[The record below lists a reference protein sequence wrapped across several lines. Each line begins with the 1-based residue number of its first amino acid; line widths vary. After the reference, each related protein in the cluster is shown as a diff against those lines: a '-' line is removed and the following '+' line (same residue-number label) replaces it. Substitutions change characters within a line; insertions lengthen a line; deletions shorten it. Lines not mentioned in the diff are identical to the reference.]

1 MYISLSLSS
10 VTTFRSPVC
19 PDIFTELTAKCR
31 WRLIIM
37 FCETLHKNNYE
48 NRKHI
53 LRSYAHCWWRH
64 WHLRMLILHILID
77 RWMLLHV
84 SATIYSCIQ
93 GALLYTKRLKLSI
106 DEICSNSYL
115 GMAQVQFVDNKLI
128 YAISRLIIAQWRLP
142 VWIKAR
148 DAVEWR
154 VNIDRTVTRKHQADV
169 WICTRVSQYW
179 DWIQLGQKCNKL
191 EFYWFTNLIE
201 IHLKHFHSCCSS
213 VRYMS
218 STSDRRQIRL
228 LSCGV
233 YWHDCETCQG
243 DGSTVTACEVQ
254 KTCRYCWSLTGGS
267 PEFVFKN

>member
-19 PDIFTELTAKCR
+19 PDIFTELTAKWR

-106 DEICSNSYL
+106 DETCSNSYL
-115 GMAQVQFVDNKLI
+115 GMGKCNLLI
-128 YAISRLIIAQWRLP
+128 INLFMPSHDLSSRNGGYLFESRLEMPWSGA
-142 VWIKAR
+142 WI
-148 DAVEWR
+148 
-154 VNIDRTVTRKHQADV
+154 
-169 WICTRVSQYW
+169 
-179 DWIQLGQKCNKL
+179 
-191 EFYWFTNLIE
+191 
-201 IHLKHFHSCCSS
+201 
-213 VRYMS
+213 
-218 STSDRRQIRL
+218 
-228 LSCGV
+228 
-233 YWHDCETCQG
+233 
-243 DGSTVTACEVQ
+243 
-254 KTCRYCWSLTGGS
+254 LTGPWLGNTRRMY
-267 PEFVFKN
+267 EFVLVCHNTETEYSGDKSVTSWSFTDLRI